1 MLRLRQSVFMKGGWG
16 FTYTNKTREEQVMLA
31 GSTMNTCLEK
41 GEYKWATKQISLLV
55 YVANIW

>member
-1 MLRLRQSVFMKGGWG
+1 MKGGWG

-41 GEYKWATKQISLLV
+41 GEYKWAIKQISLLV